1 MEALAVLENKISE
14 LVELVS
20 KLKKENTDLAAEKG
34 KLQEE
39 LALLEGASL
48 KDREKLDQEKE
59 LTKMAVDGLI
69 KNIDSLVEGALE

>member
-14 LVELVS
+14 LVELVN

-34 KLQEE
+34 RLQET
-39 LALLEGASL
+39 LALMEGASL